1 MIHQLRAFGWLRWR
15 LLMNGVRGARRRDTL
30 EQISRLLALLAPVA
44 IVVFSL
50 GSILALAIG
59 GFFAGR
65 ALATG
70 ADSGIGLVM
79 VTRVVLLVQLLIV
92 VFMPLGI
99 GTQSA
104 AKYTRLLLLPIHRRV
119 LHLVEVLS
127 GVSDPWIFVVMP
139 GLVLMAIGLAT
150 GGALL
155 AGVMTMLAGV
165 GLIALLLSVG
175 ALVSFVAGWVMR
187 DRRRAELMTL
197 VFVLGISMAGLLPHM
212 FGRDLAQRSRDDK
225 EAGRARP
232 EMSVARVE
240 SALPVWTAVIP
251 SEMYG
256 RVLSASAIR
265 HAPGEALMWTLGI
278 WVQATLLYLL
288 SGVVHRRMLD
298 AGEGQARRRVDA
310 TLVSLPRVPLLS
322 AAASAVA
329 VAQFRTGLKSVR
341 GRLAVLLPGPMMALL
356 ALVLARAPEE
366 APWIAAIPNYGHL
379 VFGASLIFAI
389 YAIQPF
395 SMNQFASDRAGLTLQ
410 FLLPVSATDLV
421 WGKAVGTFALFA
433 TAGLLSLVVTGIST
447 GSGALLLWIS
457 VVVAGSTTFV
467 TIMPVAAAMSAV
479 FPVAADL
486 SKTGSGGNPHG
497 VAILVGMFL
506 VLVAAVPPGLIVLV
520 GPRFSDA
527 ITLVASLVWAVV
539 VCAIVTPLL
548 SVVARLVTARRENL
562 YLTR

>member
-1 MIHQLRAFGWLRWR
+1 MIRQLRAFGWLRWR
-15 LLMNGVRGARRRDTL
+15 LLMNGVRGAKRRDTL
-30 EQISRLLALLAPVA
+30 EQISRVLALLAPVA

-50 GSILALAIG
+50 GSILALSFG
-59 GFFAGR
+59 GFFAGL

-70 ADSGIGLVM
+70 AESGIGLVM
-79 VTRVVLLVQLLIV
+79 VTRVVLVVQLMIV

-119 LHLVEVLS
+119 LHLIEVLS
-127 GVSDPWIFVVMP
+127 GVSDPWIFVVVP
-139 GLVLMAIGLAT
+139 GLVLLAIGLAT
-150 GGALL
+150 GGAVV
-155 AGVMTMLAGV
+155 AAVIVMLAGA

-175 ALVSFVAGWVMR
+175 ALVSFLAGWVMR

-212 FGRDLAQRSRDDK
+212 FGSDLAQRSRDDK
-225 EAGRARP
+225 EAGRERP
-232 EMSVARVE
+232 AMSVARVE
-240 SALPVWTAVIP
+240 SSLPIWTRVIP

-256 RVLSASAIR
+256 QVLLSAAIR
-265 HAPGEALMWTLGI
+265 RAPGDALLWTLGL
-278 WVQATLLYLL
+278 WVQAAMFYLL

-310 TLVSLPRVPLLS
+310 TLVTLPRVPFLS
-322 AAASAVA
+322 PAASAVA

-341 GRLAVLLPGPMMALL
+341 GRVAVLLPGPMVALL

-410 FLLPVSATDLV
+410 LLLPVSATDLV
-421 WGKAVGTFALFA
+421 WGKAVGTFGLFA
-433 TAGLLSLVVTGIST
+433 AAGLLSLLVTGIST
-447 GSGALLLWIS
+447 GSGSLLLWIS
-457 VVVAGSTTFV
+457 VIVAASTMFV
-467 TIMPVAAAMSAV
+467 TMTPVAAAMSAT

-486 SKTGSGGNPHG
+486 SKTGSAGNPHG
-497 VAILVGMFL
+497 AAMLVGMVL

-520 GPRFSDA
+520 GPRFGDA
-527 ITLVASLVWAVV
+527 VTLVATLVWAAVV
-539 VCAIVTPLL
+539 GVIVVPLL